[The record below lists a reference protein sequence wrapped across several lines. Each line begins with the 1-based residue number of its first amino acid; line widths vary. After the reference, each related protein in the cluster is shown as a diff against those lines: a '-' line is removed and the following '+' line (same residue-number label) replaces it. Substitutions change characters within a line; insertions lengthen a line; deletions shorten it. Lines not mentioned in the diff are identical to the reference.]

1 MRREEGDKGGKR
13 GGRTRSWAKMES
25 ESRRRSPRGKRK
37 GREGGGRQKREMKT
51 GERKQRRETSAGFVT
66 FPF

>member
-25 ESRRRSPRGKRK
+25 ESRRSPRGKRK
-37 GREGGGRQKREMKT
+37 GREGGGRQKREMK
-51 GERKQRRETSAGFVT
+51 RPRRGNKEEIQLDL
-66 FPF
+66 